1 MANNTN
7 SLSLLF
13 FLENDKLHGLNFLD
27 WFHNLRIVL
36 KQERKL
42 YVIEKPVLLEL
53 VANASKAN
61 NDAYKKHLDDMLGIG
76 CLMLATMT
84 LELQKQ
90 YEDIVAYDMI
100 QQLKE
105 LYEGQARQERYET
118 YKDLFRCKMVEGSPV
133 GTHVLTIISYIESLE
148 KLGFPLGVELATD
161 VILQSLSNS
170 FSQFILNF
178 NMNEINKTLP

>member
-1 MANNTN
+1 MWHPVPSGNPQKRLRPALVGLTDCIECEPRSSWINQQY
-7 SLSLLF
+7 
-13 FLENDKLHGLNFLD
+13 LH
-27 WFHNLRIVL
+27 
-36 KQERKL
+36 
-42 YVIEKPVLLEL
+42 PVLVGLTDENNS
-53 VANASKAN
+53 NASRAN

-105 LYEGQARQERYET
+105 LYEAQAHQERYET

-133 GTHVLTIISYIESLE
+133 GTHVLTIIGYIESLE